1 MEPGDKFCR
10 QCGRAYGGSTA
21 PNIPKPQSKTAP
33 APGRQSRPGRGR
45 VIALAAAAILAAL
58 LTVGIAVSL
67 LTGEEDDGEGTAKA
81 AEAMNEPTL
90 AERTEALGGDMTSLL
105 CPGED
110 CVDSSTP
117 GVVTVDTRPG
127 GEYGEDLLEWDG
139 LEAVA
144 EELGVWSVADAKR
157 MGETRALD
165 GTLSSA
171 NGSVTWSY
179 HPDSGL
185 DIVVDV
191 ESLPVRG

>member
-1 MEPGDKFCR
+1 
-10 QCGRAYGGSTA
+10 
-21 PNIPKPQSKTAP
+21 
-33 APGRQSRPGRGR
+33 
-45 VIALAAAAILAAL
+45 
-58 LTVGIAVSL
+58 
-67 LTGEEDDGEGTAKA
+67 
-81 AEAMNEPTL
+81 MNAPTL
-90 AERTEALGGDMTSLL
+90 AERTTALGDDITSRL

-117 GVVTVDTRPG
+117 GVVTIDTRPG
-127 GEYGEDLLEWDG
+127 GEYGDDLLVWDG
-139 LEAVA
+139 LETVA

-171 NGSVTWSY
+171 NGAVTWNY

-191 ESLPVRG
+191 ESLPARG